1 MADTIAKKLISTG
14 VLVKNLL
21 DFSSKSIVLNY
32 LFRKKSFVDSH
43 ENIVVLSDFTIKKIS
58 QEVNVPFNTTE
69 GIINQCLLNI
79 FYFKR
84 ALNCVRFIWNN
95 DMEKLKRRLR
105 VYLYKAYRIAPVFD
119 YKRARTNS
127 EILIT
132 LMNRS
137 CYFPRFTTQL
147 ALLIFVTDMNN
158 QHKIFNTP
166 ILQRNLRAFCDCSA
180 FAFHRARNKLKINN
194 QGKIL

>member
-1 MADTIAKKLISTG
+1 MADIIAKKLMPSN
-14 VLVKNLL
+14 VLVKFLQ
-21 DFSSKSIVLNY
+21 DFSSKSTVLNY
-32 LFRKKSFVDSH
+32 LFRKKSFIDSH
-43 ENIVVLSDFTIKKIS
+43 ENILVLSDFTINKIS
-58 QEVNVPFNTTE
+58 QAVNVPFDTTE

-95 DMEKLKRRLR
+95 NMEKLSRRLR

-119 YKRARTNS
+119 YKRAKINS

-137 CYFPRFTTQL
+137 CYFPQFTTQL
-147 ALLIFVTDMNN
+147 TIVIFVTDANN
-158 QHKIFNTP
+158 RHKIFDTP

-180 FAFHRARNKLKINN
+180 FAFHRARNKLRINN
-194 QGKIL
+194 QGKIY

>member
-1 MADTIAKKLISTG
+1 MADTIAKKLMPTS
-14 VLVKNLL
+14 VLVKILL
-21 DFSSKSIVLNY
+21 DFSSKSTVLNY

-84 ALNCVRFIWNN
+84 VLNCVRFIWNN

-105 VYLYKAYRIAPVFD
+105 VYLYKAHRIAPMFD

-127 EILIT
+127 ETLIT

-147 ALLIFVTDMNN
+147 ALVIFVTDMNN
-158 QHKIFNTP
+158 QYKIFNTP